1 MGDLEKFLNSSLID
15 TLCEAREEEF
25 ENLYINGKDEIINN
39 DDTDAEQELLNEIK
53 KYVSNDEER
62 QSIRI
67 KVTEYERCLYK
78 DFDSILK
85 KIYRLGVVDGYKLKK
100 ELKDMIDDNNC

>member
-39 DDTDAEQELLNEIK
+39 EDTDAEQELLNEIK

-67 KVTEYERCLYK
+67 KVTEYERYLYK

>member
-67 KVTEYERCLYK
+67 KVTEYERYLYK